1 MVSSF
6 LSNIFSMNAQF
17 KRELLE
23 YEIHKFTIDYT
34 KRKLKER
41 RKQKAYLESE
51 LRKLEN
57 NLKSSRNLRK
67 YESLKND
74 LELITIAL
82 LKELD

>member
-6 LSNIFSMNAQF
+6 LSNIFSMNAQL
-17 KRELLE
+17 KRELLK
-23 YEIHKFTIDYT
+23 YEIRKFTIDYT

-51 LRKLEN
+51 LKKLEN

-74 LELITIAL
+74 LELITITF